1 MSLGFIHLA
10 YPTVEMALIPAC
22 RDRENCL
29 FPNASVL
36 IPVPGKAGV
45 HQTNMIQKA
54 HLYYIDNIYVITKAL
69 KAWQSK
75 INSSGLAGLRL
86 HLHRRSTGV

>member
-22 RDRENCL
+22 RDRENFL

-45 HQTNMIQKA
+45 HHTNMI
-54 HLYYIDNIYVITKAL
+54 
-69 KAWQSK
+69 
-75 INSSGLAGLRL
+75 
-86 HLHRRSTGV
+86 